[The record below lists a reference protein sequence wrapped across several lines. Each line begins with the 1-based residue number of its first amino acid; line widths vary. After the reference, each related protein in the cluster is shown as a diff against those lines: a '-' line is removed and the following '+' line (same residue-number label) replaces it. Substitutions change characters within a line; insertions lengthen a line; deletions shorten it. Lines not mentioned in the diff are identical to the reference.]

1 MKTSAPPFAWRL
13 SPRRRAPK
21 LATPCASSQRCTTE
35 LTSNFG
41 GSINLCYLF
50 TIGTNENCVECCF
63 APRSQIS
70 SRDNRKKLL
79 VTLAEHVLVLL
90 PHHSVLVRYV
100 LQAKWSIGR
109 ANSTQGDC
117 RENLVKAPTSDALVL
132 MTAQPINS
140 SLCLVSAEHWC
151 CLLVKRRANLRQ
163 SSLSALR
170 SGARKGPKGST
181 RAPESCHIPFVA
193 SIVCTTPPFVQN
205 GLHSSSSSL

>member
-1 MKTSAPPFAWRL
+1 VGTASVWHLLPLRASEAQRSRSIMKTSAPPFAWRL

-79 VTLAEHVLVLL
+79 VTLAVHVLVLL
-90 PHHSVLVRYV
+90 PYHSVLVRYV

-117 RENLVKAPTSDALVL
+117 RENLVKAPKSDALVL
-132 MTAQPINS
+132 MTAQPITIR
-140 SLCLVSAEHWC
+140 AFAWC
-151 CLLVKRRANLRQ
+151 P
-163 SSLSALR
+163 LSI
-170 SGARKGPKGST
+170 G
-181 RAPESCHIPFVA
+181 V
-193 SIVCTTPPFVQN
+193 VCW
-205 GLHSSSSSL
+205 